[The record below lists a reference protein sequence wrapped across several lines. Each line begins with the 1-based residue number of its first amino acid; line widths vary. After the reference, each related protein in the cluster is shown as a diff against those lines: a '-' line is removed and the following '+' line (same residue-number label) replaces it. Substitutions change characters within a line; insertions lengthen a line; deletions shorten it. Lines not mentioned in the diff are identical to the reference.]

1 MDDRHEL
8 AEFLT
13 SRRAKLTPEQAG
25 LPDFG
30 GRRRVPGLRRD
41 EVALLAG
48 VSVQYYTRFER
59 GTATGASEGVLDGV
73 SRALQL
79 SEAEHRH
86 LYDLVRGA
94 NAGVG
99 PLRRR
104 APTRQQQVP
113 EPVQQTL
120 DAMADLPAFVQ
131 NGRLDVLATNRLFRA
146 LFAPVFAL
154 PQRPANFARSAFLD
168 PAARGFYADWDESAH
183 QIVAL
188 LRAEAGRAPHD
199 RLLSELVGE
208 LSVRSEVFRGLWV
221 SHDVR
226 EHRFGRKSIHH
237 PVVGDV
243 DLSYQA
249 MDLSAERGLQ
259 LIAYTAEPGSP
270 SADALQ
276 MLASL
281 TVTSD
286 RDAGVRWPATG
297 LTQDRSS

>member
-1 MDDRHEL
+1 MDDRGEL
-8 AEFLT
+8 TEFLT
-13 SRRAKLTPEQAG
+13 SRRARLTLEQVG

-48 VSVQYYTRFER
+48 VSVQYYTRLER

-86 LYDLVRGA
+86 LYDLVRAA

-104 APTRQQQVP
+104 APARPQQVP
-113 EPVQQTL
+113 ASVQQTL

-146 LFAPVFAL
+146 VFAL
-154 PQRPANFARSAFLD
+154 AFDVAQRPVNFARFAFLE
-168 PAARGFYADWDESAH
+168 PAAREFYPDWDEGAH

-208 LSVRSEVFRGLWV
+208 LSVRSEVFRGLWA

-243 DLSYQA
+243 DLTYQA
-249 MDLSAERGLQ
+249 MDLSSERGLQ
-259 LIAYTAEPGSP
+259 LIAYTAKPGSP
-270 SADALQ
+270 SADALRV
-276 MLASL
+276 LASW
-281 TVTSD
+281 
-286 RDAGVRWPATG
+286 AATDSAEPG
-297 LTQDRSS
+297 QPIRPT

>member
-1 MDDRHEL
+1 VDDRGEL
-8 AEFLT
+8 TEFLT
-13 SRRAKLTPEQAG
+13 TRRARLTLERAG

-48 VSVQYYTRFER
+48 VSVQYYTRLER

-86 LYDLVRGA
+86 LYDLVRTA

-99 PLRRR
+99 PLRRG
-104 APTRQQQVP
+104 APARPQQVP
-113 EPVQQTL
+113 ASVQQTL

-146 LFAPVFAL
+146 VFAL
-154 PQRPANFARSAFLD
+154 AFDVAQRPVNFARFAFLE
-168 PAARGFYADWDESAH
+168 PAAREFYPDWDEGAH

-199 RLLSELVGE
+199 RLLSDLVGE
-208 LSVRSEVFRGLWV
+208 LSVRSEVFRGLWA

-226 EHRFGRKSIHH
+226 EHRFGQKSIHH

-243 DLSYQA
+243 DLTYQA
-249 MDLSAERGLQ
+249 MDLSSERGLQ
-259 LIAYTAEPGSP
+259 LIVYTAKPGSP
-270 SADALQ
+270 SADALRV
-276 MLASL
+276 LASWAA
-281 TVTSD
+281 TDS
-286 RDAGVRWPATG
+286 AEPGQPVRPT
-297 LTQDRSS
+297 